1 MRTCLLALILMA
13 VSLLWTFHRS
23 ARAQE
28 PAPAATMSAAE
39 TERIIKAF
47 TARESEFRRALNNY
61 SFRRDALLQS
71 LGMGGQVIGEYHR
84 VSTFTF
90 DDQGQR
96 YEKVSFFPM
105 SSFPNVTPE
114 DLEDLGG
121 INPFAL
127 EPSRIDRYNFKYS
140 GREKIDELNL
150 YVFDITPKMLPDPK
164 KTKERLFTGRV
175 WVDDRDLMIVKTRG
189 KGVPETKTN
198 KFPTVETYRE
208 QIDVRY
214 CFPTYSFADEE
225 IVYDNGDALHVRM
238 KVRYSDFYPA
248 RSTVTIR
255 DAEGIEVESKPAP
268 SPSPAPTKKP

>member
-1 MRTCLLALILMA
+1 MATRRRPMRTCLLALILMA

-121 INPFAL
+121 
-127 EPSRIDRYNFKYS
+127 
-140 GREKIDELNL
+140 
-150 YVFDITPKMLPDPK
+150 
-164 KTKERLFTGRV
+164 
-175 WVDDRDLMIVKTRG
+175 
-189 KGVPETKTN
+189 
-198 KFPTVETYRE
+198 
-208 QIDVRY
+208 
-214 CFPTYSFADEE
+214 
-225 IVYDNGDALHVRM
+225 
-238 KVRYSDFYPA
+238 
-248 RSTVTIR
+248 
-255 DAEGIEVESKPAP
+255 
-268 SPSPAPTKKP
+268 